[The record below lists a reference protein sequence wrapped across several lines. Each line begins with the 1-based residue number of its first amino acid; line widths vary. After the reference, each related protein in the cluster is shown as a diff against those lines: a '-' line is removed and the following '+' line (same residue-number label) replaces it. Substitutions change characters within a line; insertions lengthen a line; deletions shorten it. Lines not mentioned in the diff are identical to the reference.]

1 MVLKSPTNYFFNPNR
16 ISPYFSAN
24 IQITKEIGKFAT
36 ISFYAHNFFNNMGKV
51 KFSENHMETSLYESG
66 FIPQFTYGLSLRLK
80 L

>member
-1 MVLKSPTNYFFNPNR
+1 MSR
-16 ISPYFSAN
+16 I
-24 IQITKEIGKFAT
+24 KFAGRKFVKFNQGVLYEISEIKS

-51 KFSENHMETSLYESG
+51 KFSNNRTETILYESG